1 MTLRALARGSIV
13 VTLANLVPRAGAFLL
28 LPIYARFLTRA
39 DFGTVS
45 LASSAALL
53 LTVLCRLGLDAA
65 LLRLHFDAGGAPR
78 RQLYATVAA
87 ICLGAVAVAVIAG
100 MLVGMAVVGTD
111 DPAGLAV
118 WMLALAITA
127 ANTFQFVP
135 SAWLRATEQHGR
147 YLGLALA
154 AFGAV
159 VAVTVTLV
167 VVVRLGAIGSL
178 AGQLAGAMVM
188 AAAAALILWRM
199 RPWSVERA
207 TGRRALRFGLPLLPH
222 TAAGWLL
229 NVSDRWL
236 LLMLLAVPASQ
247 ALAAIGVYSLGYQL
261 GYVVGLTAISFN
273 AAWLPFF
280 YRVGE
285 GTHGAAILRDTTV
298 TVIGGFAW
306 LAGALAVLAPD
317 VVAVMAPEEWAA
329 AADVTAIVA
338 FASAANAT
346 ALMLASELYLRRDT
360 GVVPVLTLVAVA
372 VNVALNLVLVPWIG
386 IMGAAWATLAAYGT
400 LAVLTGITAR
410 RRYRIGIDGA
420 RLAAVAVAA
429 LAPTVIARAFVVPEA
444 DAVGVAWRLALAAAA
459 AVAIIAI
466 VRAPI
471 RRLQSTVRDEHLERG
486 AAEGGP
492 AGAVG

>member
-28 LPIYARFLTRA
+28 LPLYARFLTRA

-53 LTVLCRLGLDAA
+53 LTVVCRLGLDAA
-65 LLRLHFDAGGAPR
+65 LLRMHFDADGAPR
-78 RQLYATVAA
+78 RQLYATVVA
-87 ICLGAVAVAVIAG
+87 ICVGAVAIALVAGALIG
-100 MLVGMAVVGTD
+100 IAVVGTD
-111 DPAGLAV
+111 DPTGLAV
-118 WMLALAITA
+118 WMLALGITA

-147 YLGLALA
+147 YLALALV

-159 VAVTVTLV
+159 VAVTVTFV
-167 VVVRLGAIGSL
+167 VIVRLGAVGSL
-178 AGQLAGAMVM
+178 AGQLAGAVVM

-199 RPWSVERA
+199 RPWSLGVA
-207 TGRRALRFGLPLLPH
+207 TGRRALGFGLPLLPH

-236 LLMLLAVPASQ
+236 LLLLLAIPASQ
-247 ALAAIGVYSLGYQL
+247 ALAAVGVYSLGYQL

-285 GTHGAAILRDTTV
+285 GAHGAAILRDTTV
-298 TVIGGFAW
+298 AVIGGFAW

-317 VVAVMAPEEWAA
+317 VVGLMAPEEWAA
-329 AADVTAIVA
+329 AADVTAVVA
-338 FASAANAT
+338 FASAANAA

-360 GVVPVLTLVAVA
+360 RVVPALTLLAVA
-372 VNVALNLVLVPWIG
+372 VNVALNLILVPRIG

-400 LAVLTGITAR
+400 LAALTGITAR
-410 RRYRIGIDGA
+410 RRYRIPIDGA
-420 RLAAVAVAA
+420 RLGAVAAAA
-429 LAPTVIARAFVVPEA
+429 LAPTVIARIFIPA
-444 DAVGVAWRLALAAAA
+444 DGPLGVALRLALAVAAA
-459 AVAIIAI
+459 IAIVAI

-471 RRLQSTVRDEHLERG
+471 RRLRSTVRDERLDRV
-486 AAEGGP
+486 AAEDGS